1 MPVNGTVGVVT
12 VNVHVELLFPSTEA
26 TVITVVPAVLAVT
39 NPEELTVA
47 MFVLP
52 DDQVTAWLVALL
64 GATVTVSV
72 SVAPTFSESDVLFND
87 TPVTE
92 ITGFVTVIAQV
103 AFLLPSVVVTVIVAV
118 PAVFADTRP
127 VTLTVAMFVLLDDQ
141 VTALLV
147 ASYGRT
153 IAYN

>member
-12 VNVHVELLFPSTEA
+12 VNVHVELLFPSTEV

-52 DDQVTAWLVALL
+52 DDQETALLVALL

-87 TPVTE
+87 KPVTE
-92 ITGFVTVIAQV
+92 IIGVVTVIAQV
-103 AFLLPSVVVTVIVAV
+103 ACLPPSTVVTVIVAM
-118 PAVFADTRP
+118 PAVFAVTRP
-127 VTLTVAMFVLLDDQ
+127 EAPTSAIAVLLDDH